1 MSGERQQGRGD
12 EEKRGSVSKVK
23 VGNRRRR
30 SRTTRKS
37 PLLNRRASQ
46 RVRER
51 AREIE
56 IETKRDRDKERSK
69 ETQKLKRERKRET

>member
-56 IETKRDRDKERSK
+56 IKRDRDKKRQRQREIERDTK
-69 ETQKLKRERKRET
+69 AEKRA